1 MSDAIYQSSY
11 KIFCL
16 TVSRKKKGLIQSKQ
30 SYRYNFLNCQ
40 LSGRK
45 KMPKPTRLQKQ
56 QWIEIELNLV
66 IAAFASDDNSLHQ
79 ELFRTPAGIFI
90 RVCNLTTTQFFRA
103 NLTHAHSSLAK
114 KLFSGP
120 CFKQYGEGLLS
131 RARKFRPLVCT
142 ASENITCHL
151 QVKRKVWWSLNPSL
165 HLPYGPYWFLT
176 FDGTLSKTAVVC

>member
-40 LSGRK
+40 LSGRN
-45 KMPKPTRLQKQ
+45 KMAKPTRLQKQ

-66 IAAFASDDNSLHQ
+66 IAALASDDNSLHQ
-79 ELFRTPAGIFI
+79 ELFRIPAGIFI

-103 NLTHAHSSLAK
+103 NLTLAHSSLAK

-120 CFKQYGEGLLS
+120 CFKQYGEGLQS
-131 RARKFRPLVCT
+131 T
-142 ASENITCHL
+142 I
-151 QVKRKVWWSLNPSL
+151 Q
-165 HLPYGPYWFLT
+165 
-176 FDGTLSKTAVVC
+176 SKKI